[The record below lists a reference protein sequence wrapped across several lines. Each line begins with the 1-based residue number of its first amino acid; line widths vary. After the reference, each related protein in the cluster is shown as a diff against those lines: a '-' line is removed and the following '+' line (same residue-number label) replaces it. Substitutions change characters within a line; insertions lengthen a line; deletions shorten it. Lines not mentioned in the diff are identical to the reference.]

1 MKANMRH
8 ITSSQIKADLFLK
21 LFRMEASGLSL
32 QQTLNML
39 KDETSTIS
47 PNINCLQSYISKGS
61 TISDSGFKAKL
72 FSTLDRD
79 SIHAGETSGNLAK
92 VYELLA
98 AHYAN
103 KARYGKQIKSKLN
116 LPIAMLLLMIFIQPI
131 PDLVLG
137 VITSFEYLKQTVGTI
152 LQLLILFYIA
162 MNSGLW
168 LKKLGL
174 ETALSHL
181 QLSLPIISNW
191 LITRQIN
198 NFFSYLGLLLTSGVP
213 LSQALTTAI
222 NTINNDVL
230 KTKFKPIIPS
240 INNGNS
246 LAESLR
252 LVPEI
257 KEITVQQIAVGEQ
270 SGRLDQTIQH
280 LSLLQY
286 QAIVAQNKFIA
297 EWIPRIIYGFIVVLI
312 AYSILSTGNISS
324 IQ

>member
-1 MKANMRH
+1 MKTNMRH

-21 LFRMEASGLSL
+21 LFRMESSGLSL

-39 KDETSTIS
+39 KDENSTIS

-61 TISDSGFKAKL
+61 TISVSGFKAKL

-79 SIHAGETSGNLAK
+79 SIHAGETSGNLTK

-98 AHYAN
+98 THYAN
-103 KARYGKQIKSKLN
+103 KARYDKQIRSKLN

-152 LQLLILFYIA
+152 LQLLILIYIA
-162 MNSGLW
+162 MNSGLF

-174 ETALSHL
+174 GTALSHL
-181 QLSLPIISNW
+181 QLSLPIISQW

-198 NFFSYLGLLLTSGVP
+198 NFFSYLGLLSASGVP
-213 LSQALTTAI
+213 LTQALTTAI
-222 NTINNDVL
+222 DTINNDVL

-240 INNGNS
+240 VNNGNS

-257 KEITVQQIAVGEQ
+257 KDITVQQIVVGEQ

-280 LSLLQY
+280 LSLLQH
-286 QAIVAQNKFIA
+286 QAIVAQNEFIA
-297 EWIPRIIYGFIVVLI
+297 AWIPRIIYGFIVVLI